1 MTNELIERT
10 AFLNSLQLK
19 FESVAE
25 GEGHCV
31 LLRGEAGIG
40 KTSLIK
46 AFCKDK
52 KNDCKIFLGTCDA
65 LFTPRPLAP
74 IYDIIWQIRGDNV
87 LDTNDRSLLFSQL
100 FHEIEV
106 QKGTTLIVI
115 EDIHWADEATLDFIK
130 FFARRISQ
138 LHCLFILTY
147 RDNEILDN
155 HPLRNVLGQLPS
167 DSLTRLQLSPLSRQA
182 VEKMA
187 EERGYKGED
196 VFSISGGN

>member
-1 MTNELIERT
+1 MNNDLIER
-10 AFLNSLQLK
+10 AEFLNSLQLK
-19 FESVAE
+19 FESVAG

-31 LLRGEAGIG
+31 LLSGEAGIG

-52 KNDCKIFLGTCDA
+52 KNDCKIFHGTCDA

-74 IYDIIWQIRGDNV
+74 IYDIIWQIGGDSN
-87 LDTNDRSLLFSQL
+87 LDTTDRSLLFSQL

-130 FFARRISQ
+130 FFVRRINR

-155 HPLRNVLGQLPS
+155 HH
-167 DSLTRLQLSPLSRQA
+167 
-182 VEKMA
+182 
-187 EERGYKGED
+187 
-196 VFSISGGN
+196 